1 MSEQGQAMK
10 KALIATAGAVEP
22 FKALSNID
30 DQVLYAVIN
39 QASELIEADPK
50 WSDLIADD
58 LTGLRKNL
66 SVLNKQSKSL
76 PKVAAN
82 VEGYVE
88 EIQGKLSRF
97 GGLS

>member
-1 MSEQGQAMK
+1 MSEHGQAMK
-10 KALIATAGAVEP
+10 KALIATAGSVEP
-22 FKALSNID
+22 FKALSNVD
-30 DQVLYAVIN
+30 DQTLYAVIN
-39 QASELIEADPK
+39 KASELIEADPK
-50 WSDLIADD
+50 WADLIDDD

-66 SVLNKQSKSL
+66 AVLNKQSKSL

-88 EIQGKLSRF
+88 EIQAKLSRF